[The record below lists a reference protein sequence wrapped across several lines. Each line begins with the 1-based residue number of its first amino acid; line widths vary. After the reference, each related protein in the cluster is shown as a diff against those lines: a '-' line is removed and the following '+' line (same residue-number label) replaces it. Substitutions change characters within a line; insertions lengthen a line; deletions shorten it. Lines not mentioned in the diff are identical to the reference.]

1 MEEGNCAEEVARGS
15 IARRTLNP
23 PTIKMPQRYLWSM
36 YVYVITGN
44 CLSQGFVMAMN
55 SGVVRLSYSTK
66 ADVRAFREVGELF
79 DNTSKATHG
88 GRRDQSNYNG
98 CQAL

>member
-1 MEEGNCAEEVARGS
+1 VE
-15 IARRTLNP
+15 
-23 PTIKMPQRYLWSM
+23 
-36 YVYVITGN
+36 YVRSCKCGE
-44 CLSQGFVMAMN
+44 LFDPGFVMVMS

-88 GRRDQSNYNG
+88 GRQDLNPTTTDVRL
-98 CQAL
+98 CKHITI